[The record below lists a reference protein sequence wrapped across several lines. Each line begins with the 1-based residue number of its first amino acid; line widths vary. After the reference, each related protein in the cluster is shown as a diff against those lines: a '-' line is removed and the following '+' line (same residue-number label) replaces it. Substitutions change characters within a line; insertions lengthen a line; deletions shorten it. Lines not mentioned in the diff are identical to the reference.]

1 MVTWLKTAQCNSGR
15 RTNLADHV
23 DFVVEQWAS
32 AMPEL
37 DASSMAVFG
46 RMLRIMKHLAKSRAE
61 ALAPFG
67 FRDGEFDVLATLRR
81 AGAPYRLSPTQLY
94 KSLLVTSGAMTN
106 RLNRLEEVGSII
118 RIADPEDK
126 RSMLVALTDAGL
138 AKIEQA
144 LQVHTQR
151 QNDLLATLDASQQQQ
166 LKTLLSQLLQASETE
181 R

>member
-1 MVTWLKTAQCNSGR
+1 M
-15 RTNLADHV
+15 ADHV

-46 RMLRIMKHLAKSRAE
+46 RMLRIMKHLATARAE

-81 AGAPYRLSPTQLY
+81 AGKPYRLSPTQLY

-106 RLNRLEEVGSII
+106 RLNRLEDVGSIV
-118 RIADPEDK
+118 RMADPNDK

-144 LQVHTQR
+144 LKVHTVT
-151 QNDLLATLDASQQQQ
+151 QNKLLTTLNAPQQQQ
-166 LKTLLSQLLQASETE
+166 LNMLLSQLLVASETE

>member
-1 MVTWLKTAQCNSGR
+1 MT
-15 RTNLADHV
+15 DHV

-46 RMLRIMKHLAKSRAE
+46 RMLRIMKHLAKTRAE
-61 ALAPFG
+61 ALAPLG

-106 RLNRLEEVGSII
+106 RLNRLEEVGSIV
-118 RIADPEDK
+118 RVADPDDK
-126 RSMLVALTDAGL
+126 RSMLVALTEEGL

-144 LQVHTQR
+144 LLVHTQT
-151 QNDLLATLDASQQQQ
+151 QNSLLETLDAAQQAQ
-166 LKTLLSQLLQASETE
+166 LKTLLSQLLVATE
-181 R
+181 AER

>member
-1 MVTWLKTAQCNSGR
+1 MT
-15 RTNLADHV
+15 DHV

-46 RMLRIMKHLAKSRAE
+46 RMLRIMKHLTKTRAE

-106 RLNRLEEVGSII
+106 RLNRLEEVGSIV
-118 RIADPEDK
+118 RVADPDDK
-126 RSMLVALTDAGL
+126 RSMLVALSEQGL

-144 LQVHTQR
+144 LLVHTQT
-151 QNDLLATLDASQQQQ
+151 QNSLLETLDASQQTQ
-166 LKTLLSQLLQASETE
+166 LKTLLSQLLVATE
-181 R
+181 AER

>member
-1 MVTWLKTAQCNSGR
+1 
-15 RTNLADHV
+15 
-23 DFVVEQWAS
+23 
-32 AMPEL
+32 
-37 DASSMAVFG
+37 
-46 RMLRIMKHLAKSRAE
+46 MLRIMKHLATARAE

-81 AGAPYRLSPTQLY
+81 AGKPYRLSPTQLY

-106 RLNRLEEVGSII
+106 RLNRLEDVGSIV
-118 RIADPEDK
+118 RMADPNDK

-144 LQVHTQR
+144 LKVHTDT
-151 QNDLLATLDASQQQQ
+151 QNKLLTTLNAPQQQQ
-166 LKTLLSQLLQASETE
+166 LNMLLSQLLVASETE

>member
-1 MVTWLKTAQCNSGR
+1 M
-15 RTNLADHV
+15 ADHV
-23 DFVVEQWAS
+23 DFVMEQWTS

-46 RMLRIMKHLAKSRAE
+46 RMLRIMQHLAKTRAA

-106 RLNRLEEVGSII
+106 RLNRLEDVGLIM
-118 RIADPEDK
+118 RVADPDDK
-126 RSMLVALTDAGL
+126 RSTLVALTDAGL

-144 LQVHTQR
+144 LQVHTQT
-151 QNDLLATLDASQQQQ
+151 QNHLLSTLDDAQQQQ
-166 LKTLLSQLLQASETE
+166 LQSLLSQLLVASETGS
-181 R
+181 

>member
-1 MVTWLKTAQCNSGR
+1 MT
-15 RTNLADHV
+15 DHV

-46 RMLRIMKHLAKSRAE
+46 RMLRIMQHLAKTRAE
-61 ALAPFG
+61 ALATFG

-106 RLNRLEEVGSII
+106 RLNRLEEVGSIL
-118 RIADPEDK
+118 RVADPEDK
-126 RSMLVALTDAGL
+126 RSMLVALTDGGL

-144 LQVHTQR
+144 LLVHTQT
-151 QNDLLATLDASQQQQ
+151 QNSLLETLDAAQQAQ
-166 LKTLLSQLLQASETE
+166 LKTLLSQLLVATE
-181 R
+181 AEN

>member
-1 MVTWLKTAQCNSGR
+1 M
-15 RTNLADHV
+15 ADHV
-23 DFVVEQWAS
+23 DFVVEQWAN

-46 RMLRIMKHLAKSRAE
+46 RMLRIMKHLATARAE

-81 AGAPYRLSPTQLY
+81 AGKPYRLSPTQLY

-106 RLNRLEEVGSII
+106 RLNRLEDVGSIV
-118 RIADPEDK
+118 RMADPDDK

-144 LQVHTQR
+144 LKVHTDT
-151 QNDLLATLDASQQQQ
+151 QNKLLTTLNAPQQQQ
-166 LKTLLSQLLQASETE
+166 LNMLLSQLLVASETE

>member
-1 MVTWLKTAQCNSGR
+1 
-15 RTNLADHV
+15 V

-46 RMLRIMKHLAKSRAE
+46 RMLRIMKHLATARAE

-81 AGAPYRLSPTQLY
+81 AGKPYRLSPTQLY

-106 RLNRLEEVGSII
+106 RLNRLEDVGSIV
-118 RIADPEDK
+118 RMADPNDK

-144 LQVHTQR
+144 LKVHTVT
-151 QNDLLATLDASQQQQ
+151 QNKLLTTLNAPQQQQ
-166 LKTLLSQLLQASETE
+166 LNMLLSQLLVASETE

>member
-1 MVTWLKTAQCNSGR
+1 MT
-15 RTNLADHV
+15 DHV
-23 DFVVEQWAS
+23 DFVVQQWAS

-46 RMLRIMKHLAKSRAE
+46 RMLRIMQHLAKTRAE

-106 RLNRLEEVGSII
+106 RLNRLEEVGSIV
-118 RIADPEDK
+118 RVADPEDK

-144 LQVHTQR
+144 LLVHTQT
-151 QNDLLATLDASQQQQ
+151 QNSLLATLDAAQQAQ
-166 LKTLLSQLLQASETE
+166 LKTLLSQLLVATE
-181 R
+181 AEK

>member
-1 MVTWLKTAQCNSGR
+1 MPKRMKSNVWRSR
-15 RTNLADHV
+15 LADHV
-23 DFVVEQWAS
+23 DFVMEQWAS

-46 RMLRIMKHLAKSRAE
+46 RMLRIMKHLAKTRAD

-67 FRDGEFDVLATLRR
+67 FREGEFDVLATLRR

-94 KSLLVTSGAMTN
+94 TSLLVTSGAMTN
-106 RLNRLEEVGSII
+106 RLNRLEEVGSIV

-126 RSMLVALTDAGL
+126 RSMLVALTPVGQE
-138 AKIEQA
+138 KIEQA
-144 LQVHTQR
+144 LKVHTQT
-151 QNDLLATLDASQQQQ
+151 QNSLLATLDASQQQQ
-166 LKTLLSQLLQASETE
+166 LEGLLSQLLVASE

>member
-1 MVTWLKTAQCNSGR
+1 M
-15 RTNLADHV
+15 ADHV

-46 RMLRIMKHLAKSRAE
+46 RMLRIMKHLAKNRAE
-61 ALAPFG
+61 ALEPFG

-81 AGAPYRLSPTQLY
+81 AGAPYCLSPTQLY

-106 RLNRLEEVGSII
+106 RLNRLEEVGSIK

-138 AKIEQA
+138 EKIEQA
-144 LQVHTQR
+144 LHVHTQT
-151 QNDLLATLDASQQQQ
+151 QNDVLASLDAAQKQQ
-166 LKTLLSQLLQASETE
+166 LSALLSQLLQASETVK
-181 R
+181 